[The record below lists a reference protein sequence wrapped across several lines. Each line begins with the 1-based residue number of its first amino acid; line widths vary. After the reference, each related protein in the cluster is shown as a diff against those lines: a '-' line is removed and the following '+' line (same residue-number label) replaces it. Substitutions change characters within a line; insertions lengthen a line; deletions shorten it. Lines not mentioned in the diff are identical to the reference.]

1 MLIQLEGHL
10 QELTEI
16 LMELCQTKIQE
27 EYGYPYSMRGIGEKT
42 AMNFLIEM
50 GDNRLVNFISPF
62 MADTLK
68 GISFIL
74 QSFPTRKLG
83 PLPHN

>member
-1 MLIQLEGHL
+1 M
-10 QELTEI
+10 EI
-16 LMELCQTKIQE
+16 YQAKIQE
-27 EYGYPYSMRGIGEKT
+27 DTDILASMKGIGEET

-50 GDNRLVNFISPF
+50 GDNSLVNFISPF
-62 MADTLK
+62 MADTFK

>member
-1 MLIQLEGHL
+1 M
-10 QELTEI
+10 EI
-16 LMELCQTKIQE
+16 CQAKIQE
-27 EYGYPYSMRGIGEKT
+27 DTDILASMKGIGKET
-42 AMNFLIEM
+42 AMNFLTEM
-50 GDNRLVNFISPF
+50 GDNSLVNFISPF
-62 MADTLK
+62 MADTFK

>member
-1 MLIQLEGHL
+1 
-10 QELTEI
+10 
-16 LMELCQTKIQE
+16 MELCQTKIQE

-62 MADTLK
+62 MADTLE